1 MDNEIYLFNKLHKK
15 TSRKYIDR
23 MVDDKINCMTKSKEY
38 GYDYWDGDR
47 RFGYGGYKYDGR
59 WVEIA
64 KDIIQRYNLSNDS
77 KVLDVGCG
85 KAFLLYEI
93 KQLLAEITIVGFDS
107 SSYAIKNAKEEIQEY
122 LYEHKAQDAYRYKE
136 NEFDLVISL
145 GTLHNLKIFDLK
157 KAVQEMQ
164 RVAKQKFI
172 MVESYRDDTE
182 LFNLECWA
190 LTCESFFKPEEWT
203 WLYDEWGYD
212 GDYEFIY
219 FE

>member
-1 MDNEIYLFNKLHKK
+1 MGNEIYLFNKLHKK
-15 TSRKYIDR
+15 TSRKYIER
-23 MVDDKINCMTKSKEY
+23 MVDDKIKCMTKSKEY
-38 GYDYWDGDR
+38 DYDYWDGDR

-59 WVEIA
+59 WKEIA
-64 KDIIQRYNLSNDS
+64 QDIINQYSLTNSS

-85 KAFLLYEI
+85 KAFLIYEI
-93 KQLLAEITIVGFDS
+93 KQMLPDIQIVGFDVS
-107 SSYAIKNAKEEIQEY
+107 KYAINNAKDEIKKY
-122 LYEHKAQDAYRYKE
+122 LYIHKAQDKYDYKE

-145 GTLHNLKIFDLK
+145 GTLHNLKVFDLK

-164 RVAKQKFI
+164 RVAKNQFI
-172 MVESYRDDTE
+172 MVESYRNNTE

-190 LTCESFFKPEEWT
+190 LTCESFFTPDEWT
-203 WLYDEWGYD
+203 WLYAEWGYN